1 MRFLVIGE
9 SCLDVFVY
17 GGVSRIAPEAP
28 VPVLVKESMTKNA
41 GMASNVASNLTS
53 LGCHV
58 TLHTNTNWQTIKK
71 TRFVESKCNHMFMR
85 LDENDEEYGS
95 CDLSAVNIESYDCVI
110 ISDYNKGWLTSDQIR
125 EIGMRSKLCFLDTKK
140 ILGKWAETVT
150 FIKINENEYERTRD
164 VLSDAVDEKLII
176 TLGPRGASHKGVI
189 YPCPTVQRVDSAG
202 AGDTFVSGLAK
213 MYCET
218 SDIAR
223 SIEFANECASVV
235 VQKKGVST
243 IK

>member
-28 VPVLVKESMTKNA
+28 VPVLVKESVTKNA

-58 TLHTNTNWQTIKK
+58 TLHTNPDWQAIRK
-71 TRFVESKCNHMFMR
+71 TRFIESKCNHMFMR
-85 LDENDEEYGS
+85 LDENDEDYGS
-95 CDLSAVNIESYDCVI
+95 CDISAVNIESYDCVI

-125 EIGMRSKLCFLDTKK
+125 EIGERSKLSFLDTKK
-140 ILGKWAETVT
+140 ILGRWAETVS

-164 VLSDAVDEKLII
+164 VLSESIDEKLII
-176 TLGPRGASHKGVI
+176 TLGPRGASHKGVT
-189 YPCPTVQRVDSAG
+189 YPCAQVQRVDSAG
-202 AGDTFVSGLAK
+202 AGDTFISGLAK
-213 MYCET
+213 MYCDT
-218 SDIAR
+218 LDIAK
-223 SIEFANECASVV
+223 SIEFANECASIV